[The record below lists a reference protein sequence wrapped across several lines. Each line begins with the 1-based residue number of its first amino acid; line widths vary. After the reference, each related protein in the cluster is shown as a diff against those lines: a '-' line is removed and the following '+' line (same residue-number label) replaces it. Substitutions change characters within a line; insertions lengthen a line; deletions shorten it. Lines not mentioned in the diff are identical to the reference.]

1 MGVNLRITIKQ
12 MTATNAS
19 SKEKEGGKEREG
31 NLRSQELYFCS
42 NLVKSDVY
50 IGTIW

>member
-1 MGVNLRITIKQ
+1 
-12 MTATNAS
+12 MTATDAS
-19 SKEKEGGKEREG
+19 SKEKEGGNEREG

-42 NLVKSDVY
+42 HLVKSGIY